1 MVGLGLGDA
10 VGVDAGFHH
19 RRLVPD
25 RAGIDVRHRSRASL
39 RFPQWWGLRSGLN
52 SRAWWRFNALMTAI
66 LASIVGPSRS
76 ATSGSACVAVS
87 RKIRIKRPFCV
98 MIW

>member
-52 SRAWWRFNALMTAI
+52 SRTWWRFNALMMPIRAN
-66 LASIVGPSRS
+66 IVGLRVSAPRSRPPSPPAIPGLRALS
-76 ATSGSACVAVS
+76 SGL
-87 RKIRIKRPFCV
+87 
-98 MIW
+98 